1 MTDGPDRIG
10 LASGFVQCQLGYTH
24 FATGS
29 RPWEADDLRCP
40 RTPRAW
46 GPYLAPGNEARGR
59 FQEGPGMPVD
69 FLTEEQQRR
78 YGRYSGEPSPAQL
91 GRYFHL
97 DDTDQRLIAQRRG
110 DHNRLGFAIQI
121 GTVRFLGTFLADLT
135 EVPPGV
141 VAHLNR
147 QLGIADAAG

>member
-1 MTDGPDRIG
+1 MTDGPGVARG
-10 LASGFVQCQLGYTH
+10 LVQCQLGYTH
-24 FATGS
+24 FVTGS
-29 RPWEADDLRCP
+29 RPREADDLRCP

-46 GPYLAPGNEARGR
+46 GSYLAPGNEARGR

-78 YGRYSGEPSPAQL
+78 YGRYAGEPSPDQL

-97 DDTDQRLIAQRRG
+97 DDPDAGLIARHG
-110 DHNRLGFAIQI
+110 GAHNRLGFAVQL
-121 GTVRFLGTFLADLT
+121 GTAAFLGTFLPDLT

-141 VAHLNR
+141 VAHLGR
-147 QLGIADAAG
+147 QLGNPDAIGM